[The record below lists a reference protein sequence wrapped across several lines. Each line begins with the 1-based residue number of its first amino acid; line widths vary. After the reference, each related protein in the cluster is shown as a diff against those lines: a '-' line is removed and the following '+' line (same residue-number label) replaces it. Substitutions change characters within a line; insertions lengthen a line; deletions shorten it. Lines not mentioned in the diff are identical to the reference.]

1 MRISPS
7 DFNSYFEK
15 SLEGMYGLEIRLCL
29 ILGLL
34 RKKGTDYELT
44 EKGAYYYHY
53 IEQAYTTA
61 YIDKMWNISSNE
73 PFPEKIILK

>member
-1 MRISPS
+1 
-7 DFNSYFEK
+7 
-15 SLEGMYGLEIRLCL
+15 
-29 ILGLL
+29 
-34 RKKGTDYELT
+34 DYELT

-61 YIDKMWNISSNE
+61 YIDRMWNISRNE